1 MELPKHLSNF
11 IITNVGI
18 GSFYYNDE
26 LNRGIAVRKDLG
38 NMTNICFIDGP
49 KKKLRKNIPDI
60 AINFMLFSG
69 I

>member
-26 LNRGIAVRKDLG
+26 LNRGIAVRKDLYDKHLFH
-38 NMTNICFIDGP
+38 TDGP
-49 KKKLRKNIPDI
+49 KKNLQKNIPDI